1 MQNQLFI
8 NGEFVDAVGGHRLPV
23 INPHDGSVITEI
35 AEGRQADI
43 DLAVAAAKAA
53 FPKWKAVAA
62 AERGRLLLKLADA
75 LEANSEEF
83 AQLESLNTGHPI
95 KDSRFLDVPR
105 TAACFRYFGGMA
117 DKIQG
122 DVMPVEPGFLNYVV
136 REPLGVVGAI
146 VPWNFPLMFCSWKM
160 GPALAAGN
168 TIVLKPSELT
178 PLTSLRL
185 AELMREVGFPNGVVN
200 IVPGFGHTAGERLA
214 THSDVA
220 KIAFTG
226 STTVGR
232 RIVEYS
238 SSNLKRVQLELG
250 GKGANIVFNDAN
262 ITAAINGSAF
272 AIFHNQGQACI
283 AGSRLILQEEIAEEF
298 ISKFVALAKSIK
310 IGNPLDPTT
319 EMGPLTSAMHRDRV
333 LGFVK
338 VAVDEGGEILAGGKS
353 PDDPALRNGC
363 YVLPTIVR
371 VRNNESRVCHEEVF
385 GPFVTVT
392 TFKTEQEALEI
403 ANSTEYGLGGGLW
416 TNDLS
421 RAHRVASQIRSGM
434 VWINSYKRVSPN
446 SPFGGTGKSGYGRE
460 MGFEAIREYTEAKSI
475 WVNVDAKLPP
485 WYPRDAT
492 KN

>member
-8 NGEFVDAVGGHRLPV
+8 NGEFVDAAGGHRLPV

-43 DLAVAAAKAA
+43 DLAVAAAKAS

-185 AELMREVGFPNGVVN
+185 AELMREVGFPDGVVN
-200 IVPGFGHTAGERLA
+200 IVPGFGNIAGERLA
-214 THSDVA
+214 IHSDVA

-262 ITAAINGSAF
+262 IAAAINGSAF

-298 ISKFVALAKSIK
+298 ISKFVALATSIK

-333 LGFVK
+333 LDFVK
-338 VAVDEGGEILAGGKS
+338 VAIDEGGEILAGGKS

-392 TFKTEQEALEI
+392 TFNTEQEALEI

-434 VWINSYKRVSPN
+434 VWVNSYKRVSPN

-460 MGFEAIREYTEAKSI
+460 MGFESIREYTEAKSI

>member
-8 NGEFVDAVGGHRLPV
+8 NGEFVDTVGGHRLPV

-105 TAACFRYFGGMA
+105 TASCFRYFGGMA

-333 LGFVK
+333 LDFVK

-363 YVLPTIVR
+363 YILPTIVR

-475 WVNVDAKLPP
+475 WVNVDAKLPH